1 MPEFQP
7 VDHKDSDQMYRS
19 QVRAVV
25 SEIIGSELRDV
36 VDSSSL
42 IGEWRCSY
50 PRTPAL
56 APSTRSYFNDGTFTS
71 TFDKNGIPTAKWEI
85 EVGKYTEITWC
96 EPMPEY
102 GIDEGTW
109 NYTTYHCAVTLD
121 GSIAMWNGDAS
132 FLTLLTRI
140 VG

>member
-7 VDHKDSDQMYRS
+7 VDHKDSDQSYRT

-25 SEIIGSELRDV
+25 SEIIGSELIDV

-42 IGEWRCSY
+42 IGEWRCSF
-50 PRTPAL
+50 PRAPTL
-56 APSTRSYFNDGTFTS
+56 APFTRSYFKDGTFAS
-71 TFDKNGIPTAKWEI
+71 PFDKDGIPAAKWEI
-85 EVGKYTEITWC
+85 ELGMYTEITWC

-102 GIDEGTW
+102 GMDEGTW
-109 NYTTYHCAVTLD
+109 NYTTHHCAVTSD

-132 FLTLLTRI
+132 YLLLLKRK